1 MKVVIYNETIFSGG
15 IEKCI
20 EMLICYF
27 NKKCDFEIVYL
38 DEKKIDINI
47 VNNLKKYAKVHK
59 LEDNQIIEA
68 DICIWCRL
76 YMDYDKLKKQIKAN
90 KYYLWVHSKPRERE
104 NCLLDDKE
112 FLDTLD
118 GIICVSNTM
127 REMLDVD
134 EKSCVIHNFLPQNIK
149 SLADEEFEDEVFK
162 DKTKLKLI
170 TVSRL
175 SSGKGFERIS
185 RLLKMLKQNKIDFEY
200 IIIGKGRAKEK
211 EIKDELSVYKE
222 VKFLGYKENPY
233 PYIKKADYLVQ
244 LSDFESW
251 GNVITES
258 KMLGTPVIV
267 TNFKTAN
274 EQVIDNVNG
283 ILIDLEEKEYTKYLN
298 KIIDNK
304 SLYRKNL
311 ECFEYQ
317 NETHN
322 WNDIFN
328 IK

>member
-118 GIICVSNTM
+118 GII
-127 REMLDVD
+127 
-134 EKSCVIHNFLPQNIK
+134 
-149 SLADEEFEDEVFK
+149 
-162 DKTKLKLI
+162 
-170 TVSRL
+170 
-175 SSGKGFERIS
+175 
-185 RLLKMLKQNKIDFEY
+185 
-200 IIIGKGRAKEK
+200 
-211 EIKDELSVYKE
+211 
-222 VKFLGYKENPY
+222 
-233 PYIKKADYLVQ
+233 
-244 LSDFESW
+244 
-251 GNVITES
+251 
-258 KMLGTPVIV
+258 
-267 TNFKTAN
+267 
-274 EQVIDNVNG
+274 
-283 ILIDLEEKEYTKYLN
+283 
-298 KIIDNK
+298 
-304 SLYRKNL
+304 
-311 ECFEYQ
+311 
-317 NETHN
+317 
-322 WNDIFN
+322 
-328 IK
+328 